1 MNEKRRSAGRC
12 QSGGDLS
19 RHMAALADAG
29 KNHSPA
35 CLADQMESAFEGTTQ
50 SAIEGIDELLEP
62 SVLDL
67 QGTFC
72 HTQQ

>member
-1 MNEKRRSAGRC
+1 
-12 QSGGDLS
+12 
-19 RHMAALADAG
+19 MAALADAG

-35 CLADQMESAFEGTTQ
+35 CLADQMESALEGTTQ